1 MGLSVG
7 LSVGSS
13 MGPLVGDCAAI
24 WGSSVGL
31 SVGPSA
37 GLYFGVRRDA
47 VVLWGCSGAVGVHG
61 DAQVM
66 LHGGCTALQA
76 VLQGMQA
83 VL

>member
-1 MGLSVG
+1 MMGHV
-7 LSVGSS
+7 
-13 MGPLVGDCAAI
+13 A
-24 WGSSVGL
+24 
-31 SVGPSA
+31 
-37 GLYFGVRRDA
+37 YA